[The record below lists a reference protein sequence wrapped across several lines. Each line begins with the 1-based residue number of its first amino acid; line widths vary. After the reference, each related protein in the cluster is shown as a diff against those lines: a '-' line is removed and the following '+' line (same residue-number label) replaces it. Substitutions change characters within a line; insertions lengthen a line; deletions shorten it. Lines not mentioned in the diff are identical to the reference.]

1 MRVWHRDG
9 KQELSGEIIPAF
21 CFEYSHAC
29 RWGAAG
35 PLFLKEIKK
44 WLLFS
49 TQLYALLELSPT
61 MNLFHQFD
69 RIRRRQGRLLD
80 MLGLVPAETPARV
93 VLSAPAFTLK
103 AYGDTGDGEPP
114 LLIVPAPIKRAYI
127 WDLLPRV
134 SVVRQCLRHGFPVYL
149 MQWEQP
155 LSEQFGAGGLAAYA
169 DRYISTCLDA
179 IEAELGARRAYLA
192 GHSLG
197 GTLAAIFAALHPE
210 RVRGLVLLAAPLR
223 FGPEGGSFGPLIAAA
238 PPARLVTALFSNVP
252 GTFLNTVGML
262 ASPAGFLGAR
272 WADLFGSMPDVQAL
286 QTHLLVERWTLD
298 ELPLARQLFED
309 VVELLFRENRFMA
322 GTLTLGGRNV
332 APAAVDAPILSVID
346 AGSDLVPPTA
356 VLPFHDAV
364 GSSDKRVLWYK
375 GDIGVALQHV
385 GMLVGRRA
393 HRHVWPK
400 IMQWMHLH
408 CELR

>member
-1 MRVWHRDG
+1 
-9 KQELSGEIIPAF
+9 
-21 CFEYSHAC
+21 
-29 RWGAAG
+29 
-35 PLFLKEIKK
+35 
-44 WLLFS
+44 
-49 TQLYALLELSPT
+49 

-346 AGSDLVPPTA
+346 AGSDLVPPSA

-364 GSSDKRVLWYK
+364 GSADKRVLWYK